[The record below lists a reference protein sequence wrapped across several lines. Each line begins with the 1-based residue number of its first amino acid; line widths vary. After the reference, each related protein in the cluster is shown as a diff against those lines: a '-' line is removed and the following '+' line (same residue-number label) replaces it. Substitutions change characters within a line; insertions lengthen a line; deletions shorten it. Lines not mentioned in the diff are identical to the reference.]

1 MKDKL
6 KNSLTSF
13 LERSLH
19 VANLSKQKNF
29 YHQLW
34 AFIFLDSLGEKQL
47 HE

>member
-1 MKDKL
+1 MKAKL

-13 LERSLH
+13 LEGGLH
-19 VANLSKQKNF
+19 VAKQKYF

-47 HE
+47 NEIE